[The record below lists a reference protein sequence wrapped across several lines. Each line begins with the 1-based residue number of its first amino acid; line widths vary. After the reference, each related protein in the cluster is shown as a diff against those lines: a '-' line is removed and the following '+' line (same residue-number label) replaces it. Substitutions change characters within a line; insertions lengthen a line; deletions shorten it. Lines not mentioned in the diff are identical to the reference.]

1 MELLLGRSDRIC
13 CMSSR
18 LLLVLLTVIAT
29 VVACS
34 SVGPRT
40 VPQDQFNYNAAI
52 AESSQQQ
59 LLVNL
64 VRLRYNETPVF
75 LKVSSVISQY
85 SRVASASA
93 GVGAN
98 TGLTGDNTA
107 NLGGGFLWSDRPT
120 ITYTPVSGQE
130 FSRNL
135 LTPLPPGSVFQM
147 MQSGWPAD
155 LVLSMTT
162 WSINNLDNDVAR
174 PSRRHQADPEL
185 GELFDLWLRLREA
198 GILGMRRKAG
208 EGQEADH
215 FLFLREEPESEELR
229 GETRRF
235 RELLGV
241 DPQLREFRVTYGL
254 IPEEP
259 GDIAVLTGS
268 IWEIMLNL
276 AWQFEVPAEHIDS
289 GRTSEAFRSEST
301 GGVPPIRISFSE
313 EEPLDA
319 FVAVREQGYWF
330 YIDQDDRRSKRAFS
344 FLQLLLNLVE
354 TGTPDRSPL
363 VTISN

>member
-1 MELLLGRSDRIC
+1 
-13 CMSSR
+13 MSR
-18 LLLVLLTVIAT
+18 RVLLVLMTVA
-29 VVACS
+29 ACGCA
-34 SVGPRT
+34 SVGPGT

-52 AESSQQQ
+52 ARSSQQQ

-85 SRVASASA
+85 SRVASATA

-107 NLGGGFLWSDRPT
+107 SLGGGFLWSDRPT
-120 ITYTPVSGQE
+120 ITYSPVSGQE

-155 LVLSMTT
+155 LVLNMTT
-162 WSINNLDNDVAR
+162 WSINDLDNDVAR
-174 PSRRHQADPEL
+174 PSRRHQGDAEL
-185 GELFDLWLRLREA
+185 IELFEVWVRLRESGML
-198 GILGMRRKAG
+198 GIRRRPV
-208 EGQEADH
+208 EGQEADL
-215 FLFLREEPESEELR
+215 FLFLSEEPESEELR
-229 GETRRF
+229 SEIRRF
-235 RELLGV
+235 QELLGV

-254 IPEEP
+254 LPDEP

-276 AWQFEVPAEHIDS
+276 AWQFEVPAEHVEK
-289 GRTSEAFRSEST
+289 GRTSAAFRSERT
-301 GGVPPIRISFSE
+301 GGIPPIRVSFSE

-319 FVAVREQGYWF
+319 FVAVQEQGYWF
-330 YIDQDDRRSKRAFS
+330 FIDQNDRRSKRAFS

-354 TGTPDRSPL
+354 TATPDRSPL